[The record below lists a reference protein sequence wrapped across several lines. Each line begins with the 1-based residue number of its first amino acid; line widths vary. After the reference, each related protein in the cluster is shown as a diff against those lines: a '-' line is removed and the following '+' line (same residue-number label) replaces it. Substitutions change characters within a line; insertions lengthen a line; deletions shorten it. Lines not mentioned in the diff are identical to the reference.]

1 MKTMR
6 VYHHNFESAGTK
18 TIFLRERP
26 HSIFIKNMTDD
37 IIVFSWGPQ
46 IDQTAYSE
54 MLPKTAELFEYDLPP
69 KDDLYITIEAQ
80 GIGKIEAR
88 IIDD

>member
-1 MKTMR
+1 MR

-26 HSIFIKNMTDD
+26 HSILIKNMTDD
-37 IIVFSWGPQ
+37 TIIFSWGQQ

-54 MLPKTAELFEYDLPP
+54 ILTGTAELFEYDLPA
-69 KDDLYITIEAQ
+69 KDDLYITVQAH
-80 GIGKIEAR
+80 GTGKVEAR